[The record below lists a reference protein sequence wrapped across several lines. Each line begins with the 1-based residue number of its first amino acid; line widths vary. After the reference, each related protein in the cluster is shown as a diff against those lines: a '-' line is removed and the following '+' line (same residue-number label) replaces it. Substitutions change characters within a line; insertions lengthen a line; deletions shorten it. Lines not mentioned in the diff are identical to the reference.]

1 LLALLATGVTG
12 VVFFVSTLP
21 AMAVIDKFGRKPM
34 LLIGSLVMWVAMV
47 LAGILV
53 AKFRHD
59 WAAHASVGW
68 VVVTFIWIYVGAF
81 GATWGPVSWTLVSE
95 IFPLSIRSKG
105 ASIGASSNWVNNFAV
120 AFFVPPMFATW
131 AWGTY
136 IFFAVFLAAGI
147 VWVHFCL
154 PETKGAT
161 LEEMDR
167 VFGSRTGA
175 EDAILLA
182 EARREIGLSMRL
194 ENDAIKASQHDEKDY
209 EKGTARVEEL

>member
-1 LLALLATGVTG
+1 
-12 VVFFVSTLP
+12 
-21 AMAVIDKFGRKPM
+21 M
-34 LLIGSLVMWVAMV
+34 LQVGSIVMWISMV

-59 WAAHASVGW
+59 WASHAAVGW

-105 ASIGASSNWVNNFAV
+105 ASIGASSNWLNNFAV
-120 AFFVPPMFATW
+120 AFFVPPMFASW

-147 VWVHFCL
+147 VWVYFCL

-167 VFGSRTGA
+167 VFGSRTGS

-182 EARREIGLSMRL
+182 DARRDIGLSMML
-194 ENDAIKASQHDEKDY
+194 ENDAIEAAQHCDKVDY
-209 EKGTARVEEL
+209 EKGTSRVEEV